1 MMTNKLMHS
10 VAAFVLLL
18 LTSSFAFAGESDF
31 SRAQNGKFGVGMVD
45 FSGRQGY
52 STIFGEQVVGGH
64 EDNVSVQFQYN
75 NSLRDLIIFTP
86 TGTGSQS
93 NANSMMRVSAGTGV
107 GTQFVESL
115 SSVRYRPG
123 HEVMTH
129 FTARFIGAG
138 VDVTHSI
145 GIGDEDNRVSFGT
158 EDGVFG
164 VWFRKGGVD
173 TFHPQ
178 SSFISDRVDGSG
190 GERNSS
196 GFTLDPTK
204 LNTWMITYGWLGST
218 PLSMYVY
225 AGFRYGWILVHT
237 IDFSNILDN
246 PHLDNPSLPMHVEV
260 IRASGTGVE
269 AYLETGSWRAGTV
282 AGSGAEGNTSDR
294 RSPFFAVDRTVVS
307 TAGTGTHLLS
317 IRSKSTFQGKANHI
331 QALVSEYVIAS
342 AHNKDLIVAAYPTAV
357 LRAADPVFAAALD
370 VAYVDINT
378 DNSTLEQAKLPLTV
392 DISGVSDSDII
403 DLALVQALR
412 TRENLNVQGFN
423 IYPQFEFSIVVLPP
437 GTGTG
442 TISLQGTLI
451 EGF

>member
-1 MMTNKLMHS
+1 MTIKKHLLG
-10 VAAFVLLL
+10 VGVFLFVMLVISLV
-18 LTSSFAFAGESDF
+18 FAGENDF
-31 SRAQNGKFGVGMVD
+31 SRAQNGKYGVGMDD

-75 NSLRDLIIFTP
+75 NSLRDLNIFTP

-93 NANSMMRVSAGTGV
+93 NANSMMRISAGTGV
-107 GTQFVESL
+107 GSQFVESL

-129 FTARFIGAG
+129 FTALFVGADTG
-138 VDVTHSI
+138 VTHSI

-178 SSFISDRVDGSG
+178 SSFISDRIDGSG
-190 GERNSS
+190 GEGNSS

-218 PLSMYVY
+218 PLSMYIY

-246 PHLDNPSLPMHVEV
+246 PHLDNPSLPVHAEV
-260 IRASGTGVE
+260 IRASGTGAE
-269 AYLETGSWRAGTV
+269 AYIETGSWRAGTV
-282 AGSGAEGNTSDR
+282 AGSAAEGNTSDR
-294 RSPFFAVDRTVVS
+294 RFPFFSIDRSVSS
-307 TAGTGTHLLS
+307 TAGTGTHLIS
-317 IRSKSTFQGKANHI
+317 IRSKDLFQGKTNHV
-331 QALVSEYVIAS
+331 QAAVTEYVLAS

-370 VAYVDINT
+370 ADYVDINT
-378 DNSTLEQAKLPLTV
+378 ADSTLEQAKLPLTV
-392 DISGVSDSDII
+392 DISGVSDSNII
-403 DLALVQALR
+403 DLALVQSLS
-412 TRENLNVQGFN
+412 TRENLNLQGFN
-423 IYPQFEFSIVVLPP
+423 IFPQFEFSVVVLPST
-437 GTGTG
+437 TGSG
-442 TISLQGTLI
+442 TISLQGAII